1 MLKGLIN
8 WQGDDSSSVATSVV
22 GGAGSSASSAV
33 VGNRLQ
39 QAALA
44 STIQLLN
51 DDEAAI
57 ETIENEDEKA
67 NRLLIQF
74 PSYGTYSQA
83 MNASNLNQTADWLLG
98 GTSNIPTSQQ
108 QQQKL
113 MMQQQQEQQSSA
125 AGDEDSA
132 TSLPPPLNR
141 TPNDKQA
148 PLGPNGATPA
158 ETSAIVHRDWD
169 EDEQHLWK
177 TNKAFSRPT
186 VSPRGG
192 NVSEGFGGSRFN
204 NPKVST
210 LHLHSNSCRAPTAQG
225 PVRTVGTGRAAT
237 SSCRKPCDR
246 CHDQLFPDHVSGSGL
261 PL

>member
-113 MMQQQQEQQSSA
+113 
-125 AGDEDSA
+125 G
-132 TSLPPPLNR
+132 
-141 TPNDKQA
+141 
-148 PLGPNGATPA
+148 
-158 ETSAIVHRDWD
+158 
-169 EDEQHLWK
+169 
-177 TNKAFSRPT
+177 
-186 VSPRGG
+186 
-192 NVSEGFGGSRFN
+192 
-204 NPKVST
+204 
-210 LHLHSNSCRAPTAQG
+210 
-225 PVRTVGTGRAAT
+225 
-237 SSCRKPCDR
+237 
-246 CHDQLFPDHVSGSGL
+246 
-261 PL
+261 